1 MRGSTAAVGVVGLS
15 SLDASVTRA
24 GGGGVA
30 A

>member
-15 SLDASVTRA
+15 SVDASATR